1 MLTLQH
7 SRLIN
12 LYFLMGE
19 QLPPTPPKH
28 TRSHS
33 EDSITC
39 LI

>member
-12 LYFLMGE
+12 LAT
-19 QLPPTPPKH
+19 PPHSPKH